1 VGGEVSSSRR
11 GQMEPIKTAPVLRLV
26 WLLADRR
33 ADGAV
38 EKQQLGLKEDEK
50 SLDQRVQPAHL
61 NKLVTTGAHARCFKE
76 ISILCA

>member
-1 VGGEVSSSRR
+1 MGGEVSGSRR
-11 GQMEPIKTAPVLRLV
+11 GQMEPSETAPALRLV
-26 WLLADRR
+26 WLLADRK

-38 EKQQLGLKEDEK
+38 EKQQLGLKEDER

-61 NKLVTTGAHARCFKE
+61 NKLLTTGAHARCFKD